1 MGYNDDYVVLCKK
14 CKMKSSIIDVKS
26 SRYIQGINIFK
37 IIGFINSHIGH
48 NHDLTIEMI
57 AHEYDFLYEEEELYP
72 EYIED
77 LDLTYQVN
85 LDNLMEDFK
94 EYNEMVDKVIE
105 IRKKVLTE
113 DDLGYSFQYPNLK
126 GKLKVINEY
135 IKNNSIEVT
144 K

>member
-1 MGYNDDYVVLCKK
+1 MGFIDNYVVLCKK
-14 CKMKSSIIDVKS
+14 CKMKSSEIDVKS
-26 SRYIQGINIFK
+26 GRYIQEINILK
-37 IIGFINSHIGH
+37 IIGFIDRHIGH

-77 LDLTYQVN
+77 LDLTYQLNIVKF
-85 LDNLMEDFK
+85 MEDFK
-94 EYNEMVDKVIE
+94 EHNEMVDKVIE

-113 DDLGYSFQYPNLK
+113 DDFGYSFQYPNLK

-135 IKNNSIEVT
+135 ISSNKEE
-144 K
+144 